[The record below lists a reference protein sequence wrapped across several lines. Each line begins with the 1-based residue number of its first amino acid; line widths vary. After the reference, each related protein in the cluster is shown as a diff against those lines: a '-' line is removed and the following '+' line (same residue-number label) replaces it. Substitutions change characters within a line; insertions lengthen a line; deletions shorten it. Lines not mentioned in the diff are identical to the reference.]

1 MPSNYHFLALEE
13 ERDEL
18 IEKID
23 SLNTYNDSLI
33 DELDVTKLQLDKATV
48 ENENL
53 RYRVQVLEQLLG
65 ITFTTRKEDMEMKLY
80 G

>member
-1 MPSNYHFLALEE
+1 MPTNHHFLALEE

-18 IEKID
+18 LNRVE
-23 SLNTYNDSLI
+23 SLDQYNDSLI
-33 DELDVTKLQLDKATV
+33 DELDTTKLQLDRVTV

-53 RYRVQVLEQLLG
+53 RYRVQVLEQQMG
-65 ITFTTRKEDMEMKLY
+65 TMFTTRKVDMEMKLY